1 MPPFIPHPAPLL
13 LGALP
18 KKFVLHL
25 LCYRCYA
32 LKISILPSLLNFWA
46 KPPLG
51 EGIENL
57 ALHHVQKVPMH
68 GQVAA

>member
-1 MPPFIPHPAPLL
+1 MPPFIPHPAPL
-13 LGALP
+13 
-18 KKFVLHL
+18 
-25 LCYRCYA
+25 
-32 LKISILPSLLNFWA
+32 
-46 KPPLG
+46 PLG